1 MKRLQTR
8 IPGSIPKIRLDHFLA
23 DYLPQALGHP
33 VSKTKVRSLILLG
46 GVYVNRHR
54 NKTAATPLYAGTIIE
69 VYYDEEKLN
78 VGQAQRIEKVRLDP
92 ARVLYEDEWLIVID
106 KPSGLPTQPTVDP
119 NRANL
124 YEAVK
129 NFLSDRDGVEKPYV
143 GLHHRLDK
151 DTSGIVLFTKKE
163 EANKGVSDLFSA
175 HRIQKTYQCL
185 VWRSPGSPTYASD
198 EQFKL
203 ENFLGRLNETGD
215 KTRFGAVR
223 SGGDY
228 AVTYFQVREIFRDVI
243 WLEARPQ
250 TGRTHQIRVH
260 CSEHGLPILGD
271 PLYFPRDIHAVGSV
285 PRLLLHASNLVFD
298 HPITEQTVQIDC
310 PLPEDF
316 VSVLGT
322 LKA

>member
-8 IPGSIPKIRLDHFLA
+8 IPGSLPKIRLDHFLA
-23 DYLPQALGHP
+23 NWLPYALGQA
-33 VSKTKVRSLILLG
+33 VSKTKIRTLILTG

-54 NKTAATPLYAGTIIE
+54 NKTAATPLYAGTVIE
-69 VYYDEEKLN
+69 VYYDEERLN
-78 VGQAQRIEKVRLDP
+78 AGQATRLEKVRLETS
-92 ARVLYEDEWLIVID
+92 RVLFEDEWLIVID
-106 KPSGLPTQPTVDP
+106 KASGLPTQPTVDP

-124 YEAVK
+124 YEVVR
-129 NFLSDRDGVEKPYV
+129 NFLADRDHIANPYL

-163 EANKGVSDLFSA
+163 EANKGVSELFSN
-175 HRIQKTYQCL
+175 HVIQKTYQCL
-185 VWRSPGSPTYASD
+185 VWRSPGSPTYELG

-203 ENFLGRLNETGD
+203 ENFLGRLND
-215 KTRFGAVR
+215 KSEKSRFGAVK

-228 AVTYFQVREIFRDVI
+228 AVTYFNVQEIFRDI
-243 WLEARPQ
+243 LWLEAQPK

-271 PLYFPRDIHAVGSV
+271 PMYFPKELQTFASV
-285 PRLLLHASNLVFD
+285 PRLMLHASELSFI
-298 HPITEQTVQIDC
+298 HPITEKTVIITC
-310 PLPEDF
+310 PLPDDF
-316 VSVLGT
+316 MSVLGA